1 MIDSLEEFNI
11 KVCDFGISGIFCKNN
26 TDQTLAGI
34 ILNNLGS
41 PKYMSPEVLT
51 DKSPAKPSMDIWSMG
66 IILYRILH
74 GYFPFQAETCK
85 ELFELIKKGEYSFDG
100 KIKSSVSRCCL
111 EFIDS
116 ML

>member
-1 MIDSLEEFNI
+1 M
-11 KVCDFGISGIFCKNN
+11 
-26 TDQTLAGI
+26 
-34 ILNNLGS
+34 LGS
-41 PKYMSPEVLT
+41 PKYISPEVLT

-85 ELFELIKKGEYSFDG
+85 ELFELIKKGEYSISP
-100 KIKSSVSRCCL
+100 KIKSTVSKCCL
-111 EFIDS
+111 DFIDS